1 MIVVGGAYDEACADP
16 PLDWTFGSGVR
27 AAAVVGEQCKSLV
40 TAADPDSLA
49 RIHAVLGTTKVE
61 HIARSGRI
69 RFAYDTPLSPPNRYS
84 HPLDVGL
91 DLPEVVGGDAL
102 VFGMVEATPRVSVSR
117 AVVDPQHSLSLEGIR
132 AVITSDD
139 LVVIANERELQL
151 LAGDLNLGGAANTV
165 LRETGAS
172 AVVVKA
178 GAAGALVITLDEV
191 VGVQAIPTKDVWPI
205 GSGDVFTA
213 AFALAYFDGASAVVA
228 ANIASERAAG
238 YCATR
243 QVGPVTMP
251 SLYEVLAPTIDTLQD
266 PPRVYVAASFDTPE
280 QRWSARTAARGIDDV
295 GGKSF
300 YPLRDVGPVRDQA
313 VTAKADLEGLAEC
326 ASVLVLADA
335 ARTGP
340 FFEAGWATR
349 AGIPVIV
356 ASSDPDPTRFTML
369 RGSGATIVRDLSTAV
384 YHSIWLG
391 LRHRQAEEAG

>member
-1 MIVVGGAYDEACADP
+1 MIVVGGAYDEASADP

-27 AAAVVGEQCKSLV
+27 AAAVAGERCESLV
-40 TAADPDSLA
+40 TVADPECLA
-49 RIHAVLGTTKVE
+49 RIQAVLGATKVDY
-61 HIARSGRI
+61 APRTGPI
-69 RFAYDTPLSPPNRYS
+69 RFTYETPLSAPNRS
-84 HPLDVGL
+84 LLPADVGL
-91 DLPEVVGGDAL
+91 ELPEVVGGDAV

-117 AVVDPQHSLSLEGIR
+117 AVVDPQHSLSLDAIR
-132 AVITSDD
+132 AGVTADD
-139 LVVIANERELQL
+139 LVVVANVHEVRHLG
-151 LAGDLNLGGAANTV
+151 GDLSVASAANTV
-165 LRETGAS
+165 LRETQAS
-172 AVVVKA
+172 TVIVKA
-178 GAAGALVITLDEV
+178 GAAGAIVLTRDEV
-191 VGVQAIPTKDVWPI
+191 VGVPAIPTSVVWPI

-213 AFALAYFDGASAVVA
+213 AFALAYFDGSSAVAA
-228 ANIASERAAG
+228 ANMASQRAAG

-243 QVGPVTMP
+243 QVGAVALPA
-251 SLYEVLAPTIDTLQD
+251 LFEVPAPTVDALQN
-266 PPRVYVAASFDTPE
+266 PPLVYVAASFDTPE

-300 YPLRDVGPVRDQA
+300 YPLRDVGPVRDQT
-313 VTAKADLEGLAEC
+313 VTAEADLDALAGC

-349 AGIPVIV
+349 AGIPIVV

-391 LRHRQAEEAG
+391 LRQRRAEEPE